1 MIACVYVT
9 CTQSGC
15 LHFRHE
21 ARYSYCMNN
30 GNLRNE
36 VTGITSAVLYLYFH
50 EREYIGHIDC
60 IMQC

>member
-1 MIACVYVT
+1 MF
-9 CTQSGC
+9 

-21 ARYSYCMNN
+21 ARYSRCMCN

-36 VTGITSAVLYLYFH
+36 ARGITSAVVYLYIH